1 MAEEEDEIQLVSR
14 TEADVEDGVVFVA
27 EGSRG
32 EDRDR
37 DCLKINQSDDD
48 DSEPRV
54 LDERHIRPPGKF
66 RMRLRVCLI
75 SLS

>member
-14 TEADVEDGVVFVA
+14 TEADVEDGVTFVA
-27 EGSRG
+27 KGSRG

-37 DCLKINQSDDD
+37 DGPPCLKFNYSNDD

-54 LDERHIRPPGKF
+54 LDEQHIRNLGKF
-66 RMRLRVCLI
+66 RMRLRVCF
-75 SLS
+75 